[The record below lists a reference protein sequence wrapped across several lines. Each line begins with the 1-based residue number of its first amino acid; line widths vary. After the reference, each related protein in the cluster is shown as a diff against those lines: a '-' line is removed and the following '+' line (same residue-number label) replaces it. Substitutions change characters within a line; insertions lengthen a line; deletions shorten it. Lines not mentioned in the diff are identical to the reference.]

1 MEIPVPGPL
10 FVRFSL
16 AGLLLL
22 VVKRSTLAVQS
33 ALVAIGPSGKIWPR
47 LARRCRLAL
56 KRELPQTCC
65 TECGAAGYNAT
76 VANGRCNKIIGEERC
91 HGINQRATNIA
102 DWEECASC
110 RATGFERNKICSLC
124 RGVGFVFIG
133 KI

>member
-1 MEIPVPGPL
+1 MAALGQEVSSGSEERITADVL
-10 FVRFSL
+10 YRVRGGRIQRYS
-16 AGLLLL
+16 GE
-22 VVKRSTLAVQS
+22 RS
-33 ALVAIGPSGKIWPR
+33 
-47 LARRCRLAL
+47 
-56 KRELPQTCC
+56 
-65 TECGAAGYNAT
+65 GYNAT

-124 RGVGFVFIG
+124 RGVGFLFIG